1 LLESGAHGI
10 EAVREAGG
18 TTLPPASGVDVAFVD
33 KATFALDCES
43 SGDVGSA
50 ILLEDHWQKN
60 APAKL
65 FGHQR
70 ATRNDYD
77 FR

>member
-1 LLESGAHGI
+1 
-10 EAVREAGG
+10 
-18 TTLPPASGVDVAFVD
+18 VD